1 MKNLFTALF
10 ILLSVSSITTF
21 SQNSKSLTTNLEI
34 NDVFDMEMISDAQ
47 ISPDGSRII
56 YQRNFMDIMT
66 DRKHSNLWI
75 INVDGSNN
83 RPLTQGNQNDVSP
96 RWSNDGTKVAFLSN
110 KQDEKM
116 KLYVMYL
123 DTRQIVALTNTNQ
136 TPGQFE
142 WSNDDSQL
150 AFTMFVPSKNESLL
164 NIPRKPEGANWAKPP
179 VYIDKLNYKAD
190 GRGFLKPGNRQ
201 IFTIGMDGGTPRQWT
216 STAHDHGSPIWATDG
231 KQLFFTANLHD
242 DHEMEPMNSEVYSL
256 SLESGEITAL
266 TNRFGPDNARAISPD
281 GTKIAYTGF
290 DDRYQGYQVS
300 ALYVMNTDGTD
311 SKILTADLD
320 RDVEN
325 VLWKSDSKELYFIY
339 GDKGDNKIASV
350 NVSTG
355 EVETVVEGIGGLSLG
370 RPYNAGSFS
379 ISSNNRFAYTIGSVN
394 HPADLGVFVNGE
406 SQRLTHLN
414 DDLFAFRNIGNVE
427 EIWWESSFDGKPIQ
441 GWIVTPP
448 NFDPN
453 KKYPLILEIH
463 GGPWTMYGSSF
474 SAEIQLFAAAG
485 YVVLYSNPRGS
496 TGYGE
501 AFGNAIHHDYPG
513 NDYDDLMSG
522 VDAVIEK
529 GYIDTDNLFVTG
541 GSGGGVLTAWIVG
554 KTDRF
559 KAAVSAKPVINWES
573 EALYADLPIWAT
585 KYVFPGK
592 PWEYPEEYFRRSPLS
607 LVGNVTTP
615 TMLLTG
621 EEDQRTPMPESEQ
634 YYMALKL
641 EEVETALVRIPGAS
655 HGITSKPSGMAYK
668 IASILSWFEH
678 YKNK

>member
-142 WSNDDSQL
+142 WSPDDSQL